1 MCNLRIDEVAYSL
14 VSNPWF
20 DRVVIGTIVI
30 NCIFLAL
37 VDPTKSSNEQVR
49 LWTD

>member
-1 MCNLRIDEVAYSL
+1 MCNLRIDEAAYIL

-20 DRVVIGTIVI
+20 DRVIIATIVI

-37 VDPTKSSNEQVR
+37 VDPTKSSDEQV
-49 LWTD
+49 